1 MACFNKVHLA
11 AFKLLSMGVLSIHPN
26 VFWDIERQSQYHF
39 YWCLPKHIRN
49 NAIKKQL
56 FWMVLSTIIQISFK
70 KRQKQK
76 AELPAFGC
84 TVIPSHQQLDV
95 KFDKYSLSKW

>member
-1 MACFNKVHLA
+1 
-11 AFKLLSMGVLSIHPN
+11 
-26 VFWDIERQSQYHF
+26 
-39 YWCLPKHIRN
+39 
-49 NAIKKQL
+49 
-56 FWMVLSTIIQISFK
+56 MVLSTIIQISFK

-76 AELPAFGC
+76 AESPAFGC